1 MGFVK
6 QSHVVAFSTSGAKL
20 INLVRLVLGGFP
32 HTSRMGLVK
41 QSHAVA
47 FSASGAKLINLVR
60 LVLGGFSHMSRIGS
74 LSKATLWLLAPAV
87 LS

>member
-1 MGFVK
+1 
-6 QSHVVAFSTSGAKL
+6 
-20 INLVRLVLGGFP
+20 
-32 HTSRMGLVK
+32 MGLVK